1 MDSEHTLILYTAI
14 DTSLCLE
21 VRIKPTLISS
31 AVCIKCSAMK
41 NNSNICRCVM
51 SLNPGWDSCSENT
64 KLIQMALFVKIET
77 TLYWMTGLRF

>member
-41 NNSNICRCVM
+41 KIAISVDVLCH
-51 SLNPGWDSCSENT
+51 
-64 KLIQMALFVKIET
+64 LIRVEIVALKT
-77 TLYWMTGLRF
+77 PN